1 MSLKEW
7 DNLGLTKN
15 EQYTFTAYA
24 EALRKKGFD
33 SATTETMKFL
43 DDFNHFV
50 KETEEV
56 GTVPTRVNRKKMFT
70 SSGEKDKKY
79 WKTLKSGLDK
89 VSADKLNA
97 SIEKIQILTK
107 YEKDVCAFLKSL
119 VAYAREPLDT
129 EESEWAPA
137 HPEMFALGQIQLVDR
152 EKRDALGLN
161 ALAVCAAWTKAA
173 WSLFMGVCH
182 DDGQPR
188 DGKPTQAQV
197 DAFKKGAEKIKTQ
210 SSKVLSALEN
220 RQDELEN
227 AANSIYTSSQKVT
240 DEQTARWKSV
250 LLREIGEAKRN
261 PSKKII
267 ISIMNLVKKQ
277 APVGLGAVADQVI
290 AALNTAGHSP
300 APTVVTVS
308 RSSRSTKPTPASV
321 APPPL
326 RSVTQNMNPSV
337 RHKRSDSPNN
347 SDISDSSSGSRIS
360 SRLSADRSNSPGSN
374 QRPANRNNSP
384 GSNGNSNKTKKK
396 KSSFRPKIT
405 PV

>member
-56 GTVPTRVNRKKMFT
+56 GITHTKINWKKMFT
-70 SSGEKDKKY
+70 SRGEKDKTY
-79 WKTLKSGLDK
+79 WKTLKSELDK
-89 VSADKLNA
+89 VSTDKLNA
-97 SIEKIQILTK
+97 LIEKNQILIK
-107 YEKDVCAFLKSL
+107 YEKNVKDFLKSFA
-119 VAYAREPLDT
+119 AYAKNPIYMGD
-129 EESEWAPA
+129 WAPVGSLKTA
-137 HPEMFALGQIQLVDR
+137 FQQIGLSER
-152 EKRDALGLN
+152 KTRDALGL
-161 ALAVCAAWTKAA
+161 AVLAVCNPMIDYIQTLLGPLLPSPWEDAEHAGTPTHAQVNAFKNDAA
-173 WSLFMGVCH
+173 H
-182 DDGQPR
+182 I
-188 DGKPTQAQV
+188 QAQ
-197 DAFKKGAEKIKTQ
+197 
-210 SSKVLSALEN
+210 SPKVLAALKN

-250 LLREIGEAKRN
+250 LLRAIGEAKRN

-300 APTVVTVS
+300 APTVVAVS
-308 RSSRSTKPTPASV
+308 RSSRSAKPTPASV
-321 APPPL
+321 APPPR
-326 RSVTQNMNPSV
+326 RSVTQSMNPSV
-337 RHKRSDSPNN
+337 RQKRSASPDK
-347 SDISDSSSGSRIS
+347 SDLSDSSYGSPGS
-360 SRLSADRSNSPGSN
+360 SRNSTSRSNSPGNN
-374 QRPANRNNSP
+374 QRPENRKDSP

-396 KSSFRPKIT
+396 QSSFRPKTI